1 MNEIQDLL
9 QKRLIETG
17 HVEHAALFRRQ
28 DSSLR
33 VASLGLSLTPE
44 EIAYLVSLFDDLPA
58 CREEGVVYADNTYL
72 TMRADKYS
80 IYSVYEGAGVVLVRT
95 KTLIVFA
102 TWSSSQL
109 ASVCIESAENIGSYF
124 KEKGK

>member
-1 MNEIQDLL
+1 MNEIQDLI
-9 QKRLIETG
+9 QKRLVDTG

-33 VASLGLSLTPE
+33 VASLGLSFTPD
-44 EIAYLVSLFDDLPA
+44 EISYFVSLFEDLPA
-58 CREEGVVYADNTYL
+58 SREEGVSYAGNTYH
-72 TMRADKYS
+72 TVRADKYS
-80 IYSVYEGAGVVLVRT
+80 IYSVYKGAGVVLVKT

-102 TWSSSQL
+102 SWNSSQHP
-109 ASVCIESAENIGSYF
+109 SVCIESAENMGSYF